1 MPPLVSPLRSRENR
15 LELEEE
21 SLFKME
27 EELKWGDG
35 KIPEAKGV
43 KLDKIFES
51 EERKNCSWSS
61 NLTSFCTPAASRSKA
76 RLHHPLSLSN
86 SRLLIAFS
94 FALPSLWVGVYTCSV
109 KSQSLEER
117 KLMKL
122 HRNSIR
128 LILFTFANE
137 WILNRNNSFRDTIKM
152 RYDNTVSSLFLEE
165 LFFTII

>member
-94 FALPSLWVGVYTCSV
+94 FALPLSRGVYLQCE
-109 KSQSLEER
+109 KSEFRGR
-117 KLMKL
+117 KIDEIASKFHPFNFIYLREPMNFK
-122 HRNSIR
+122 S
-128 LILFTFANE
+128 
-137 WILNRNNSFRDTIKM
+137 KQ
-152 RYDNTVSSLFLEE
+152 
-165 LFFTII
+165 FFSRHN

>member
-1 MPPLVSPLRSRENR
+1 MPPLVSPLRSRENQ
-15 LELEEE
+15 LELELEIF
-21 SLFKME
+21 LFKME
-27 EELKWGDG
+27 EELKWEDG

-76 RLHHPLSLSN
+76 RVHPLSLSN

-109 KSQSLEER
+109 KSQSLEEG

-128 LILFTFANE
+128 LILFTFANQ

>member
-94 FALPSLWVGVYTCSV
+94 FALPLSRGVYLQCE
-109 KSQSLEER
+109 KSG

-152 RYDNTVSSLFLEE
+152 RYDNIVSSLFLEE

>member
-76 RLHHPLSLSN
+76 RVHPFEFSFINRLLFRATLPLS
-86 SRLLIAFS
+86 R
-94 FALPSLWVGVYTCSV
+94 GVYLQCE
-109 KSQSLEER
+109 KSEFRGRKIDEIASKFHPFNFIYLRER
-117 KLMKL
+117 MNFKSKQ
-122 HRNSIR
+122 
-128 LILFTFANE
+128 
-137 WILNRNNSFRDTIKM
+137 
-152 RYDNTVSSLFLEE
+152 
-165 LFFTII
+165 FFSRHN

>member
-1 MPPLVSPLRSRENR
+1 MPPLMSPLRSRENR

-61 NLTSFCTPAASRSKA
+61 NLTSFCISAASRSKA
-76 RLHHPLSLSN
+76 RVHPLSLSN

-94 FALPSLWVGVYTCSV
+94 FATLPLSRGVYLQCE
-109 KSQSLEER
+109 KSEFRGRKIDEIASKFHPFNFIYLRER
-117 KLMKL
+117 MNFKSKQ
-122 HRNSIR
+122 
-128 LILFTFANE
+128 
-137 WILNRNNSFRDTIKM
+137 
-152 RYDNTVSSLFLEE
+152 
-165 LFFTII
+165 FFSRHN